1 MKHLCHPVFL
11 QYHVSDESAE
21 GFSSSFVFFSFDL
34 ELLHF
39 VTQSLL
45 GFNVVYRLPF
55 SVLYKIQFRKST
67 ALHTYIAS
75 LVSQFTI
82 VYYSIVPSQYNSNS
96 KNGAHFFL
104 ILHEV

>member
-1 MKHLCHPVFL
+1 MNHPVLL

-82 VYYSIVPSQYNSNS
+82 V
-96 KNGAHFFL
+96 
-104 ILHEV
+104 